1 MTESRGASSS
11 AHTQS
16 ERKTPVE
23 SPVQA
28 DSDHDRKTDESL
40 ARIRELKD
48 ELICRDQT
56 IVEQRN
62 QINALSQS
70 VLNRDFTSLSSESTL
85 VDPQRA
91 RGEHCEENSSQ
102 PTEIA
107 RQQRII
113 RDVLGRISRKLAV
126 SLRRMGSVFTRFT
139 NHASTNP
146 APGNTSLDAR
156 ESALPLVSSTA
167 HGDLN
172 ISQTSVA
179 EQALRQI
186 YSRTGVDAWLGY
198 VHRAHDSVLADRLQ
212 VKAIAIYVPEFYPT
226 RGELESSDISI
237 TPWTNISEAL
247 PRYLGQYQPHRPG
260 ELGFYDQRLPDVM
273 RQQVDLA
280 KQYGIHGF
288 CFHYYWSE
296 GRNLRGLPLKQF
308 LSEASLNMKFCI
320 CWKNEVRP
328 SSKEDSAGIDR
339 DSRANESDVID
350 SLESAFSDP
359 RYIRIDGRPLL
370 IIYRP
375 SILPD
380 ALATGRRWRTR
391 VKQMG
396 YPDLF
401 LVASRADEYTNPQ
414 PVEFDATVEYPPH
427 DTAVTEI
434 TSQCSLIDR
443 NFSGHVYSYQEVVE
457 AHVSVSEQ
465 TDSNFKSVMT
475 SWDDESKRPGAGVSF
490 TGSTPALYAG
500 WLDRSCRTT
509 MLRRPEERFLFIN
522 GWNNWA
528 DGAHLEPDRKFGYA
542 YLQATANILRL
553 YQDVAPALELIKSIN
568 AKFAVRSQTAI
579 VFHCHYEDL
588 IAPMLERY
596 LAGLE
601 GVDVFVTVHPDFS
614 ADAIEQ
620 IRKNI
625 PNVYFLCLEN
635 RGRDIR
641 SFMLALRHIRSLGY
655 RTACK
660 IHTKKTPQAV
670 NGFGD
675 SWRQKL
681 IDPLLGSSRSL
692 TTAME
697 RFANES
703 DLGILVPD
711 GSLVDLSLPDNHV
724 PNTYWL
730 DRILQRMN
738 RTDLIGNYSLRFS
751 AGSMFWFRIEALAGL
766 DDLILAEDGFEL
778 ELGQRDGTLAHAA
791 ERLFSLYAQGRGFCT
806 KEISDTA
813 QK

>member
-1 MTESRGASSS
+1 MN
-11 AHTQS
+11 HW
-16 ERKTPVE
+16 
-23 SPVQA
+23 
-28 DSDHDRKTDESL
+28 
-40 ARIRELKD
+40 
-48 ELICRDQT
+48 
-56 IVEQRN
+56 
-62 QINALSQS
+62 
-70 VLNRDFTSLSSESTL
+70 
-85 VDPQRA
+85 RA
-91 RGEHCEENSSQ
+91 R
-102 PTEIA
+102 A
-107 RQQRII
+107 
-113 RDVLGRISRKLAV
+113 L
-126 SLRRMGSVFTRFT
+126 
-139 NHASTNP
+139 ASTTP
-146 APGNTSLDAR
+146 APGNTFLEAK
-156 ESALPLVSSTA
+156 ESAQLPVSPTA
-167 HGDLN
+167 HKDLN
-172 ISQTSVA
+172 VSQTSIA

-186 YSRTGVDAWLGY
+186 YSRTGVDAWQGY

-212 VKAIAIYVPEFYPT
+212 VKAIAIYVPEFYST
-226 RGELESSDISI
+226 RGELESTDISI
-237 TPWTNISEAL
+237 TPWTTISEAL

-296 GRNLRGLPLKQF
+296 GRNLRGLPLQQF
-308 LSEASLNMKFCI
+308 LSDASLDIQFCV

-328 SSKEDSAGIDR
+328 WSKEDSAGMDR
-339 DSRANESDVID
+339 DSRANEAAFID

-375 SILPD
+375 AILPD

-391 VKQMG
+391 VKRMG

-401 LVASRADEYTNPQ
+401 LVASRADEYANPQ
-414 PVEFDATVEYPPH
+414 PIEFDATVEYPPH

-434 TSQCSLIDR
+434 TSECSLIDR
-443 NFSGHVYSYQEVVE
+443 NFSGHVYSYQEVAE
-457 AHVSVSEQ
+457 AHVGTSKQ
-465 TDSNFKSVMT
+465 PHINFKSVMT
-475 SWDDESKRPGAGVSF
+475 SWDDESKRAGAGVSF
-490 TGSTPALYAG
+490 AGSTPALYAQ
-500 WLDRSCRTT
+500 WLDRSCRMT
-509 MLRRPEERFLFIN
+509 MLRRSEERFVFIN

-553 YQDVAPALELIKSIN
+553 YQDVAPTIELVKSIN

-579 VFHCHYEDL
+579 IFHCHYEDL
-588 IAPMLERY
+588 MTPILERY
-596 LAGLE
+596 LAKLE
-601 GVDVFVTVHPDFS
+601 GVDVFITVHPDIS
-614 ADAIEQ
+614 VSAIEQ
-620 IRKNI
+620 IQKSI
-625 PNVYFLCLEN
+625 SNVYFLCLEN

-655 RTACK
+655 VTACK

-675 SWRQKL
+675 SWRQRL
-681 IDPLLGSSRSL
+681 IDSLLGSRKSL
-692 TTAME
+692 TTALE

-703 DLGILVPD
+703 DLGILAPD

-724 PNTYWL
+724 PNTFWL

-766 DDLILAEDGFEL
+766 DDLILAGDDFEL
-778 ELGQRDGTLAHAA
+778 ELGQRDGTLAHAV
-791 ERLFSLYAQGRGFCT
+791 ERLVSLYAKERGFCM
-806 KEISDTA
+806 KEVSDTA